1 MRSRIIPAH
10 AGFTSPPP
18 PGPCSRRDHPRTRGV
33 YAWLVQSQLVAVG
46 SSPHTRG
53 LQDGAGATVLGGR
66 IIPAHAGFT
75 RTRQGSDRGG
85 KDHPRTRGVYSNREP
100 ADYGWGGSS
109 PHTRG
114 LLRGRGGGLQY
125 RRIIPAHAGFT
136 RKRKLVD
143 REGADHPRT
152 RGVYEDIWIPVVK
165 AIGSSPH
172 TRGLPRADPSPVA
185 RLRII
190 PAHAGFTSISR
201 LRARRR
207 RDHPRTRGVYTWA
220 AMRSVAAVGSSP
232 HTRGLRPASS
242 VMVMV
247 ARIIPAHAGFTP
259 SLTPS
264 SRPTPDHPRTRGV
277 YLPPIP
283 GRFPRAGSSPHTR
296 GLRVSIEIR
305 IPAHRIIP
313 AHAGFTTAALRP
325 MLGLSDHPRTRGVY
339 SGILTCQNPSFGS
352 SPHTRGLH
360 AIPVEDIL
368 R

>member
-18 PGPCSRRDHPRTRGV
+18 PGPCSRR
-33 YAWLVQSQLVAVG
+33 
-46 SSPHTRG
+46 
-53 LQDGAGATVLGGR
+53 
-66 IIPAHAGFT
+66 
-75 RTRQGSDRGG
+75 
-85 KDHPRTRGVYSNREP
+85 DHPRTRGVYSNREP

-190 PAHAGFTSISR
+190 PAHAGFTAGE
-201 LRARRR
+201 LGDGDGGQ
-207 RDHPRTRGVYTWA
+207 DHPRTRGVYA
-220 AMRSVAAVGSSP
+220 LADPLIEANPGSSP
-232 HTRGLRPASS
+232 HTRGLPPAHSRALS
-242 VMVMV
+242 P
-247 ARIIPAHAGFTP
+247 RGIIPAHAGFTLCL
-259 SLTPS
+259 SFWVCCW
-264 SRPTPDHPRTRGV
+264 G
-277 YLPPIP
+277 
-283 GRFPRAGSSPHTR
+283 GSSPHTR
-296 GLRVSIEIR
+296 GL
-305 IPAHRIIP
+305 
-313 AHAGFTTAALRP
+313 
-325 MLGLSDHPRTRGVY
+325 
-339 SGILTCQNPSFGS
+339 PSRL
-352 SPHTRGLH
+352 PPLNY
-360 AIPVEDIL
+360 
-368 R
+368 